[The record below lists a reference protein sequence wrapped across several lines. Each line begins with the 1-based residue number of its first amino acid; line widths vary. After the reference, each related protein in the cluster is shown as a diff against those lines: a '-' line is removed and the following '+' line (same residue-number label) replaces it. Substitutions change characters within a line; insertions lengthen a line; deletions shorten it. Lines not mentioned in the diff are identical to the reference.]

1 MYRSVLFSILFTE
14 WDVHAYLTRWW
25 PLDAAAGADLDP
37 LTEAALVPADDDE
50 LVFSFLRLGCLA
62 DVVVVVYSGGD
73 DISRH
78 SVLRTLRGS
87 LRYDI
92 VSELA
97 PVCRLTTQLLLLL
110 SNNNNYNNNTTTDIH
125 KYNGTWELINDSLC
139 QNFSQRVI
147 WATSTT
153 KYYL

>member
-1 MYRSVLFSILFTE
+1 M
-14 WDVHAYLTRWW
+14 
-25 PLDAAAGADLDP
+25 DAAAGADLDP
-37 LTEAALVPADDDE
+37 LTEAALVPADNDE
-50 LVFSFLRLGCLA
+50 LVFSFLRLGCL
-62 DVVVVVYSGGD
+62 VVVVDSGGD

-110 SNNNNYNNNTTTDIH
+110 SNNNNNT
-125 KYNGTWELINDSLC
+125 
-139 QNFSQRVI
+139 
-147 WATSTT
+147 
-153 KYYL
+153 